1 LLALG
6 RISRCKLAESGES
19 CQPACEGQIEEVPKM
34 NFRGELAVKFAIQSA
49 GQYSVPELVRLAELA
64 RSEGFAQVWVNDN
77 LGQRNI
83 FVVLAAMAAQV
94 PIKLGTSIVVPYFRN
109 PVDIADSLAAL
120 TELTGGRELSVGIAR
135 GDLAYAGRQIKM
147 QKPLA
152 MVRETTLALKA
163 LLAGQTVRFRDYPVA
178 ATYQHILPRQEFRLA
193 FAPAAPVRFYCG
205 GNGPK
210 ILKIAGEIMDGALIG
225 NHYIPLLRSGRL
237 DSLLAIAR
245 TAAET
250 KQPGKTWFDICEMD
264 ISVSRDRQ
272 RALQFARPSV
282 AGILLN
288 LERMGFSD
296 DEFYT
301 LGIAP
306 RLRQSLREAIGGGAT
321 VRAASTVIPDD
332 VVTRCFVAGGPE
344 ECRDQIAGLI
354 DQAERLQFGQIAF
367 AKLGPDYDEA
377 LELLRYQALPA

>member
-1 LLALG
+1 
-6 RISRCKLAESGES
+6 
-19 CQPACEGQIEEVPKM
+19 M
-34 NFRGELAVKFAIQSA
+34 NFRGELALKFAIQSA
-49 GQYSVPELVRLAELA
+49 GQYTVPEWVRLARLA
-64 RSEGFAQVWVNDN
+64 HAEGFKQVWVNDN
-77 LGQRNI
+77 LCQRNI
-83 FVVLAAMAAQV
+83 FVVLTAMAAQV

-120 TELTGGRELSVGIAR
+120 SELTAGRELSVGIAR
-135 GDLAYAGRQIKM
+135 GDLARAGEQIDM
-147 QKPLA
+147 QKPIA

-163 LLAGQTVRFRDYPVA
+163 LLAGETICFRDYPASA
-178 ATYQHILPRQEFRLA
+178 AYHHIFQQQEFRLA

-225 NHYIPLLRSGRL
+225 NHYIPLVRSGRV

-245 TAAET
+245 AAAQT
-250 KQPGKTWFDICEMD
+250 KQPGKSLFDICELD
-264 ISVSRDRQ
+264 IAVSRDRQ
-272 RALQFARPSV
+272 RALQFAKPSV

-288 LERMGFSD
+288 LDYMAFSD
-296 DEFYT
+296 DEFHA

-306 RLRQSLREAIGGGAT
+306 RLVRSLKEACAGGAT
-321 VRAASTVIPDD
+321 VHAASTLIPDD
-332 VVTRCFVAGGPE
+332 AVTSCFVAGGPE
-344 ECRDQIAGLI
+344 ECREQIAALI

-377 LELLRYQALPA
+377 IGLLRHRVLPA